1 MRFLSVPTIKEVKI
15 MKDDKSN
22 GMKWIAVLILW
33 IGIIAGSFTENVY
46 AANLGIGVGLAY
58 LIMYK

>member
-1 MRFLSVPTIKEVKI
+1 